1 MQNPD
6 RREPERRIRSAVV
19 YNGSGTGCS
28 VSTSNSLSVEWA
40 IALVLGA
47 VAHYSPFKKAA
58 DGKIPLSMV
67 QVKLKP
73 Q

>member
-1 MQNPD
+1 
-6 RREPERRIRSAVV
+6 
-19 YNGSGTGCS
+19 
-28 VSTSNSLSVEWA
+28 VEWA